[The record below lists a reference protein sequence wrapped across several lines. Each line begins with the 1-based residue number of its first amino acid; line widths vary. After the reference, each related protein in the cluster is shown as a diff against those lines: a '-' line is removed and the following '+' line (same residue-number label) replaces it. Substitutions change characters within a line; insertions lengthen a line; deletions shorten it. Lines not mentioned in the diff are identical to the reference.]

1 MMSTETWF
9 LASEVPPLIDG
20 ISVLTSSLR
29 LTTEEPRSRVSGAG
43 FITLDVMLGT
53 ESQLVYTGIGGST
66 GNVLSILAFLGWESL
81 PLVNLGRDH
90 VGATIHREFTKLGAN
105 MRHVRL
111 NRGLMSPLLYQFAGE
126 PSEAPRYSFACP
138 VCGQTR
144 PFHEN
149 LVDSGGDEFVRCAA
163 ESNVFFFDR
172 VTAGTVRMAQA
183 ARAGG
188 AFVFFEPSSISVDRG
203 LFDAALSSAHVVKY
217 SVDRIRE
224 PLDHRLSSGFIEIQT
239 LGARGLRFRKHS
251 LAPDWIDLPA
261 LRTSS
266 IADTSGAG
274 DWCSAGF
281 LHALFAS
288 RGANDLRDLSYNDIY
303 RSLRLGQSVAAL
315 SVGHVGARGMM
326 HAWQPSDALEMAQ
339 RILDGVNAPEWTGP
353 ARANRRLDS
362 VCCMDLTS
370 ATPQP
375 GRLSTFF

>member
-1 MMSTETWF
+1 M
-9 LASEVPPLIDG
+9 
-20 ISVLTSSLR
+20 LTSSLR
-29 LTTEEPRSRVSGAG
+29 LTTEGLRSRVSGAG

-53 ESQLVYTGIGGST
+53 GSQLVYTGIGGST

-90 VGATIHREFTKLGAN
+90 VGATIHREFSRLGAN

-126 PSEAPRYSFACP
+126 PSEAPRYSFVCP
-138 VCGQTR
+138 VCGETR
-144 PFHEN
+144 RFHEN

-203 LFDAALSSAHVVKY
+203 MFDAALSCAHVVKY

-224 PLDHRLSSGFIEIQT
+224 PLDHRLSSGFVEIQT

-251 LAPDWIDLPA
+251 LAPDWVGLPA
-261 LRTSS
+261 LRTGSV
-266 IADTSGAG
+266 ADTSGAG
-274 DWCSAGF
+274 DWCTAGF

-288 RGANDLRDLSYNDIY
+288 RGTSELRDLGYNDIY
-303 RSLRLGQSVAAL
+303 RSLRLGQSIAAL

-326 HAWQPSDALEMAQ
+326 RAWQPSDTLEMAQ

-353 ARANRRLDS
+353 VRAHRRLDS
-362 VCCMDLTS
+362 VCCVDLTS

>member
-1 MMSTETWF
+1 
-9 LASEVPPLIDG
+9 
-20 ISVLTSSLR
+20 
-29 LTTEEPRSRVSGAG
+29 
-43 FITLDVMLGT
+43 MLGSG
-53 ESQLVYTGIGGST
+53 SQLAYTGIGGST

-111 NRGLMSPLLYQFAGE
+111 DRGLTSPLLYQFAGE

-144 PFHEN
+144 RFHEN

-188 AFVFFEPSSISVDRG
+188 AFVFFEPASISADRG
-203 LFDAALSSAHVVKY
+203 LFDAALNSAHVVKY
-217 SVDRIRE
+217 SVDRIDE
-224 PLDHRLSSGFIEIQT
+224 PLDHHLYSGFVEIQT

-251 LAPDWIDLPA
+251 LAADWVELPA
-261 LRTSS
+261 LRTGSV
-266 IADTSGAG
+266 ADTSGAG
-274 DWCSAGF
+274 DWCTAGF
-281 LHALFAS
+281 LHALFARREAS
-288 RGANDLRDLSYNDIY
+288 ELRDLGYNDVY
-303 RSLRLGQSVAAL
+303 HSLRLGQSIAAL
-315 SVGHVGARGMM
+315 SVGYVGARGMM
-326 HAWQPSDALEMAQ
+326 RAWQPSDALEMAQ
-339 RILDGVNAPEWTGP
+339 RILDGVNAPAWTSP
-353 ARANRRLDS
+353 TRAHRWLNS

>member
-1 MMSTETWF
+1 
-9 LASEVPPLIDG
+9 
-20 ISVLTSSLR
+20 VLTSSLR
-29 LTTEEPRSRVSGAG
+29 QPTEGLRSRVSGAG
-43 FITLDVMLGT
+43 FITLDVLLGT
-53 ESQLVYTGIGGST
+53 GSQLAYTGIGGST

-111 NRGLMSPLLYQFAGE
+111 DRRLTSPLVYQFAGD

-144 PFHEN
+144 RFHES
-149 LVDSGGDEFVRCAA
+149 LVDSGGDEFLRCAA

-183 ARAGG
+183 ARTGG
-188 AFVFFEPSSISVDRG
+188 AFVFFEPSSISVDPG
-203 LFDAALSSAHVVKY
+203 LFDAALSCAHVVKY
-217 SVDRIRE
+217 SADRIRE
-224 PLDHRLSSGFIEIQT
+224 PLDHRLSAGFVEIQT

-251 LAPDWIDLPA
+251 LAPDWVDLPA

-266 IADTSGAG
+266 VVDTSGAG
-274 DWCSAGF
+274 DWCTAGF
-281 LHALFAS
+281 LHALFAR
-288 RGANDLRDLSYNDIY
+288 RGATELRDLGYNDIY
-303 RSLRLGQSVAAL
+303 RSLRLGQSIAAL

-326 HAWQPSDALEMAQ
+326 RAWQPSEALDMAQ
-339 RILDGVNAPEWTGP
+339 RILQGVNAPEWTGS
-353 ARANRRLDS
+353 ALAHRRLDS

-370 ATPQP
+370 ATP
-375 GRLSTFF
+375 

>member
-1 MMSTETWF
+1 MSMENWF
-9 LASEVPPLIDG
+9 LAPEAPRLIDG
-20 ISVLTSSLR
+20 ISVLTSSFLHPSEG
-29 LTTEEPRSRVSGAG
+29 LRSRVSGAG
-43 FITLDVMLGT
+43 FITLDVMLGA
-53 ESQLVYTGIGGST
+53 EYQLAYTGIGGST

-111 NRGLMSPLLYQFAGE
+111 DRGLTTPLLYQFACE
-126 PSEAPRYSFACP
+126 PSEVPRYSFACP

-144 PFHEN
+144 RFHEN

-163 ESNVFFFDR
+163 KSNVFFFDR

-188 AFVFFEPSSISVDRG
+188 AFVFFEPSSISADRG
-203 LFDAALSSAHVVKY
+203 LFDAALSYAHVVKY

-239 LGARGLRFRKHS
+239 QGARGLRFRKHS
-251 LAPDWIDLPA
+251 LAPDWVNLPA

-266 IADTSGAG
+266 VADTSGAG
-274 DWCSAGF
+274 DWCTAGF
-281 LHALFAS
+281 LHALFS
-288 RGANDLRDLSYNDIY
+288 GRGGSELRDLDYNDIY
-303 RSLRLGQSVAAL
+303 RSLRLGQSIAAL
-315 SVGHVGARGMM
+315 SVAHVGARGMM
-326 HAWQPSDALEMAQ
+326 RAWHPTEALGMAQ
-339 RILDGVNAPEWTGP
+339 QILDGVNAPYRTGP
-353 ARANRRLDS
+353 SRVQRRLAS
-362 VCCMDLTS
+362 VCCVELTS

>member
-1 MMSTETWF
+1 M
-9 LASEVPPLIDG
+9 
-20 ISVLTSSLR
+20 LTSSL
-29 LTTEEPRSRVSGAG
+29 LHPTEGLRTRVSGAG

-53 ESQLVYTGIGGST
+53 GFQLAYTGIGGST

-111 NRGLMSPLLYQFAGE
+111 DRGLTSPLLYQFACE

-138 VCGQTR
+138 VCGKTR
-144 PFHEN
+144 RFHEN

-183 ARAGG
+183 ARASG
-188 AFVFFEPSSISVDRG
+188 AFVFFEPSSISADRS
-203 LFDAALSSAHVVKY
+203 LFDAALGSAHVVKY

-224 PLDHRLSSGFIEIQT
+224 PLDHRLSSGFVEIQT
-239 LGARGLRFRKHS
+239 MGSRGLRFRKHS
-251 LAPDWIDLPA
+251 LAPDWVNLPA

-266 IADTSGAG
+266 VADTSGAG
-274 DWCSAGF
+274 DWCTAGF
-281 LHALFAS
+281 LHALFARRVGS
-288 RGANDLRDLSYNDIY
+288 ELRDLDYNDIY
-303 RSLRLGQSVAAL
+303 RSLRLGQSIAAL
-315 SVGHVGARGMM
+315 SVAHVGARGMM
-326 HAWQPSDALEMAQ
+326 RAWHPTQTLGMAQ
-339 RILDGVNAPEWTGP
+339 QILDGVNAPDRTGLS
-353 ARANRRLDS
+353 RVQRRLDS
-362 VCCMDLTS
+362 VCCVDLTS

>member
-1 MMSTETWF
+1 M
-9 LASEVPPLIDG
+9 L
-20 ISVLTSSLR
+20 
-29 LTTEEPRSRVSGAG
+29 GAG
-43 FITLDVMLGT
+43 
-53 ESQLVYTGIGGST
+53 SQLAYTGIGGST

-111 NRGLMSPLLYQFAGE
+111 DRGLKSPLIYQFAGE

-144 PFHEN
+144 RFHEN
-149 LVDSGGDEFVRCAA
+149 LVDSGSDEFLRCAA

-172 VTAGTVRMAQA
+172 VTSGTVRMAQA

-188 AFVFFEPSSISVDRG
+188 AFVFFEPSSTSEDRD
-203 LFDAALSSAHVVKY
+203 LFDAALSCAHVVKY

-224 PLDHRLSSGFIEIQT
+224 PLDHHLSSGFVEIQT

-251 LAPDWIDLPA
+251 LAPDWVELPA
-261 LRTSS
+261 LRTNSVT
-266 IADTSGAG
+266 DTSGAG
-274 DWCSAGF
+274 DWCTAGF
-281 LHALFAS
+281 LHTLFAREDS
-288 RGANDLRDLSYNDIY
+288 ELRDLGYNDIY
-303 RSLRLGQSVAAL
+303 RSLRVGQSIASL

-326 HAWQPSDALEMAQ
+326 RAWKPTDALKMAQ
-339 RILDGVNAPEWTGP
+339 QILDGGNAPEWMGP
-353 ARANRRLDS
+353 ARAHLRLDS
-362 VCCMDLTS
+362 VCCVDLTS
-370 ATPQP
+370 AAPLP

>member
-1 MMSTETWF
+1 MENWF
-9 LASEVPPLIDG
+9 LASEAPRLTDG
-20 ISVLTSSLR
+20 ISVLTNSL
-29 LTTEEPRSRVSGAG
+29 LHPTEGLRTRVSGAG

-53 ESQLVYTGIGGST
+53 EYQLAYTGIGGST

-111 NRGLMSPLLYQFAGE
+111 DRGLTTPLLYQFACG

-144 PFHEN
+144 RFHEN

-172 VTAGTVRMAQA
+172 VTAGTIRMAQA
-183 ARAGG
+183 ARARG
-188 AFVFFEPSSISVDRG
+188 AFVFFEPSSISADRS
-203 LFDAALSSAHVVKY
+203 LFDAALGSAHVVKY

-224 PLDHRLSSGFIEIQT
+224 PLDHHLSSGFIEIQT
-239 LGARGLRFRKHS
+239 MGSRGLRFRKHS
-251 LAPDWIDLPA
+251 LAPDWVNLPS
-261 LRTSS
+261 LRTCSV
-266 IADTSGAG
+266 ADTSGAG
-274 DWCSAGF
+274 DWCTAGF
-281 LHALFAS
+281 LHALFARRVGS
-288 RGANDLRDLSYNDIY
+288 ALRDLDYNDIY

-315 SVGHVGARGMM
+315 SVAHVGARGMM
-326 HAWQPSDALEMAQ
+326 RAWHPAEALGMAQ
-339 RILDGVNAPEWTGP
+339 QILDGVNAPHRSGP
-353 ARANRRLDS
+353 FRVQRRLDS
-362 VCCMDLTS
+362 VCCVDLTS

>member
-1 MMSTETWF
+1 MSTETWF
-9 LASEVPPLIDG
+9 LVSEAPLLTDG

-29 LTTEEPRSRVSGAG
+29 LTTEGPRSRVSGAG

-53 ESQLVYTGIGGST
+53 GSQLVYTGIGGST

-111 NRGLMSPLLYQFAGE
+111 NRGFTSPLLFQFAGE
-126 PSEAPRYSFACP
+126 PSDAPRYSFACP
-138 VCGQTR
+138 ACGQTR
-144 PFHEN
+144 QFHEK
-149 LVDSGGDEFVRCAA
+149 LVDSGGDEFVHCAS

-188 AFVFFEPSSISVDRG
+188 AFVFFEPSSISANRS
-203 LFDAALSSAHVVKY
+203 LFDAALGSAHVVKY

-224 PLDHRLSSGFIEIQT
+224 PLDHRLSSGFVEIQT

-251 LAPDWIDLPA
+251 LAPDWVDLPA

-266 IADTSGAG
+266 VADTSGAG
-274 DWCSAGF
+274 DWCTAGF

-288 RGANDLRDLSYNDIY
+288 GRTNELRDLDYNDIY
-303 RSLRLGQSVAAL
+303 RSLRLGQSIAAL
-315 SVGHVGARGMM
+315 SVAHVGARGMM
-326 HAWQPSDALEMAQ
+326 RAWHPAEALGMAQ
-339 RILDGVNAPEWTGP
+339 QILNGVDAPHRTGP
-353 ARANRRLDS
+353 SRVQRRLES
-362 VCCMDLTS
+362 VCCVDLTS
-370 ATPQP
+370 ARPQP